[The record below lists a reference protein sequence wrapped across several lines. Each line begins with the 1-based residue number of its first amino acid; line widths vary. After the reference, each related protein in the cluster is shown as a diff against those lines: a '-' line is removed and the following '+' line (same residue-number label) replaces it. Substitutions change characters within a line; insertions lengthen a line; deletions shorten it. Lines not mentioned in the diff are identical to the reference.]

1 MSWTENVSDAMSMEK
16 IKIRLEMLVKLKA
29 KSKKQ
34 GYEVAKLD
42 PEVMRSNKRYVAT
55 TCSHADHTSSC
66 TVLAFLSGRAARS

>member
-1 MSWTENVSDAMSMEK
+1 MSWTENVSDEMSMKK
-16 IKIRLEMLVKLKA
+16 IKIGDVGKVRGEIQNARLRSCTKN
-29 KSKKQ
+29 
-34 GYEVAKLD
+34 